1 MAAVDFTGQYLCK
14 REDNTGN
21 LLKALGVG
29 MLRRNAAWAFG
40 YGVNRARLNVNHD
53 GNSFEWETVGMKTF
67 TNKITVD
74 GTEQTTEDAEGEEQI
89 VIARWIN
96 EGKTLRRQRVGG
108 DSKYA
113 DVHSETYFDDE
124 GMLVIKITC
133 GDVIS
138 SRWFAK
144 QSKK

>member
-14 REDNTGN
+14 REENTGE

-40 YGVNRARLNVNHD
+40 YGVNKARLNIDHD
-53 GNSFEWETVGMKTF
+53 GDSFEWETVGMKTF
-67 TNKITVD
+67 TNKISID
-74 GTEQTTEDAEGEEQI
+74 GTEQTTVDAKGEEHI
-89 VIARWIN
+89 VIASWSDD
-96 EGKTLRRQRVGG
+96 GKTLKRQRVRE
-108 DSKYA
+108 DSEYA
-113 DVHSETYFDDE
+113 NVSSETYFDDE

-138 SRWFAK
+138 PRWFAK